1 MCSSLN
7 PAASRT
13 ITRSTSLSHLNRRGR
28 RPPDRRLDAVRLDNA
43 QRFGARGADE
53 MLLNTIAGKILG
65 LPQDHRPDKG
75 IPFNQIPA

>member
-1 MCSSLN
+1 MSILYDEGQQAI
-7 PAASRT
+7 AAE
-13 ITRSTSLSHLNRRGR
+13 TRREA
-28 RPPDRRLDAVRLDNA
+28 DFRLFA
-43 QRFGARGADE
+43 GGADE